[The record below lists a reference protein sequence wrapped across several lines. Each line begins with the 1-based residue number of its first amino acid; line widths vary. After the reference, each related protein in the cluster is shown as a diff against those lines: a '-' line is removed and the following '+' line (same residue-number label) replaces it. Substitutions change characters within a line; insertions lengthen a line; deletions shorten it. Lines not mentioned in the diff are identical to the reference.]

1 MPRRIL
7 LASLTSLT
15 YLDLKG
21 NRISDIAPLLE
32 SSGLGAGD
40 EVNLGENYLDLSDLE
55 NIKQLEARGVTIYP
69 YYR

>member
-1 MPRRIL
+1 ML
-7 LASLTSLT
+7 LASLTCLT

-21 NRISDIAPLLE
+21 NRIRDIASLLE
-32 SSGLGAGD
+32 NSGLGARRSKPW
-40 EVNLGENYLDLSDLE
+40 EIYLDLSDLE